1 MKASKACPIACL
13 SEFSIFSYFLDKQAI
28 GHAFDAFKTARHAR
42 ARSQKVNRQVIG
54 HANGNA
60 MRCQG
65 RCPITCL
72 LAKCHVRLLACPIS
86 ADRQVIGQLRGHDIA
101 ITLPWLLPVA
111 LPWPLPSH
119 CESIAITY
127 SCHCRRNHGVTEPV
141 PRRPGPKGCKSG
153 AYLAYAC
160 RVRHTFSFQRNPPN
174 PPQLGSAAAVGSTQ
188 PKR

>member
-1 MKASKACPIACL
+1 MTGRPPETFSTPSKPCATLERELKSGGQQVIGQAHVLARLVSDYLPVRKMLCLNACL

-42 ARSQKVNRQVIG
+42 ARAQKVNRQVIG

-101 ITLPWLLPVA
+101 ITLPWPLPVA

-119 CESIAITY
+119 CESIAIT
-127 SCHCRRNHGVTEPV
+127 
-141 PRRPGPKGCKSG
+141 
-153 AYLAYAC
+153 
-160 RVRHTFSFQRNPPN
+160 
-174 PPQLGSAAAVGSTQ
+174 
-188 PKR
+188 